1 MTSYDDVL
9 DEGPDET
16 DADLLGAGT
25 DEPEQVACP
34 SCGAMIHEA
43 SPKCPYC
50 GEWVV
55 GSTEAARRAGTWVW
69 PVLIVL
75 LILGMIRLF
84 SR

>member
-1 MTSYDDVL
+1 MAFYDDAL

-16 DADLLGAGT
+16 DADLLGDEA
-25 DEPEQVACP
+25 DEPEQVECP
-34 SCGAMIHEA
+34 SCAAMIHED

-55 GSTEAARRAGTWVW
+55 GRTEAARRAGTWVW

-75 LILGMIRLF
+75 LILGMIMIF